1 MARVEGLAL
10 EIAAKERAI
19 ARLRLVGEVGTVLG
33 STLDVD
39 EALRRLARLVVPR
52 LADWV
57 AVDLLDDEQHRR
69 LRRAVVVH
77 RDAERA
83 PEGAYERSMPPVPAE
98 SASSL
103 AQVLRTGTPVLVGRD
118 ELAATPDSPLM
129 AAQHELFTELG
140 AASAVV
146 AALRTPRRVL
156 GTLTLV
162 RLDPEAPFD
171 TEDVQ
176 LIAVIAQR
184 AGLAVDNAQ
193 LFDAQRRVAETMQRH
208 LLPALPDVDHIQLCA
223 RYRPARDRPRGRR
236 LVRLVR
242 PAGRGHDDGRG

>member
-1 MARVEGLAL
+1 MARVDGLAL

-19 ARLRLVGEVGTVLG
+19 ARLHLVGEVGTVLG

-57 AVDLLDDEQHRR
+57 AVDLLDDELHRR

-83 PEGAYERSMPPVPAE
+83 PKGAYERSMPPVPAE

-103 AQVLRTGTPVLVGRD
+103 AQVLRRGTPVLVGRD

-140 AASAVV
+140 AAS
-146 AALRTPRRVL
+146 
-156 GTLTLV
+156 
-162 RLDPEAPFD
+162 
-171 TEDVQ
+171 
-176 LIAVIAQR
+176 
-184 AGLAVDNAQ
+184 
-193 LFDAQRRVAETMQRH
+193 
-208 LLPALPDVDHIQLCA
+208 
-223 RYRPARDRPRGRR
+223 
-236 LVRLVR
+236 
-242 PAGRGHDDGRG
+242 